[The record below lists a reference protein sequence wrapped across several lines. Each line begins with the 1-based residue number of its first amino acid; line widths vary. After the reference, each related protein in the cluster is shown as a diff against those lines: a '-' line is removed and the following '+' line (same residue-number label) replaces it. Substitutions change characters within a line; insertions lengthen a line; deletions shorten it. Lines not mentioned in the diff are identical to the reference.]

1 MLTIPN
7 TQQNCGKEKVAILH
21 QSESSWWH
29 LPCQWEVKKKTKSAR
44 KKKVSVSSVIFE
56 TTIPLPDSCLSRVI
70 DVIVSQDI
78 LRAYSFSFTILL

>member
-1 MLTIPN
+1 MSMGS
-7 TQQNCGKEKVAILH
+7 QKEK
-21 QSESSWWH
+21 
-29 LPCQWEVKKKTKSAR
+29 KSAR
-44 KKKVSVSSVIFE
+44 KKKVAVSSVIFE